1 MVQDSMPR
9 VVQNW
14 MPITTQLPAP
24 ARLPPRRLVAAAGR
38 SVASF
43 VLDRASVSVG
53 PVALFVQG
61 VPHDERADE
70 AAAVM
75 RARDMTV
82 VVDLGTGGNH
92 AATMW
97 TCDFSAEYVRI
108 NAEYRT

>member
-1 MVQDSMPR
+1 VKTAIHGGDP
-9 VVQNW
+9 NW
-14 MPITTQLPAP
+14 G
-24 ARLPPRRLVAAAGR
+24 RLVAAAGR
-38 SVASF
+38 SGAAF
-43 VLDRASVSVG
+43 ELDRASVAVG
-53 PVALFVQG
+53 PVAVFVRG

-75 RARDMTV
+75 QAKDV
-82 VVDLGTGGNH
+82 AVSVDLGTGGTH